1 MEDESLTEKAEMY
14 KNKGNDEFKKGQ
26 FNAAINFYS
35 DAIECDPNEPAYYTN
50 RAIAFIKQEKFLMA
64 KQDCQR
70 ALSINSKFAK
80 AFNRLSKCHIGLGDL
95 VEASISLQKSFELDP
110 GNPTNK
116 KD

>member
-1 MEDESLTEKAEMY
+1 MEDETLTDKAEQY

-50 RAIAFIKQEKFLMA
+50 RAIAYIKLEKFLMA

-70 ALSINSKFAK
+70 ALSINPNFAK

-95 VEASISLQKSFELDP
+95 VEASISL
-110 GNPTNK
+110 
-116 KD
+116 